1 MDFTRDLRNE
11 DHGND
16 TRRSF
21 SRRVS
26 FADRAHVRLFRKD
39 HASDIS
45 GSQSSN
51 QDDNGSDAPEVTPDP
66 VINTNKENDYPG
78 ANLAR
83 RQSSVRMSVAF
94 TENGEASMDVDSD
107 YDPNSSPLPAGF
119 LDEGSGIMDE
129 EFDEGEFSGDDDD
142 DMELTQAINAHA
154 AVRRKSRVSF
164 APTSGE
170 ASQRRSSVIPRPPL
184 AEVSVSPPEAD
195 ESYGGEDQFSQE
207 ESSLSQDMS
216 LSRDMSQDNSRSTG
230 ADSSSD
236 HTQPMEFTIPLNKSL
251 RQPEPPSDALRQLAA
266 MTHSGDMP
274 FERDEDE
281 DGTYDFNAGHVST
294 GTDDMDLTDAQTR
307 LMRARESLGLGNDDP
322 PAEQEQEFDDDT
334 FTSTE
339 GDSAEMNGNETVNVT
354 KLWRQSLGGG
364 GDASSTMDLTTVQ
377 PTYPRHAD
385 EVMANLVPKQ
395 QSIASAPQPPGQA
408 PVFHSSV
415 FRAPSEEATDALQSS
430 VLKQPPASNLPRSNV
445 FELSP
450 PNPTNSLASSSRS
463 IEPRPQPVFTSP
475 DSETATAPP
484 KLPPPVKTMTAS
496 ASPRKGGTAAF
507 APPVARPQPSA
518 KRPLP
523 SDIGSTEPS
532 KSVHAKQ
539 AAIPAAAVRRPSF
552 RGGLRRPSGYFAQ
565 RKSLGPS
572 AAPADA
578 AKSNSP
584 KKKPGLGLGRASIGS
599 VNELDPERS
608 LVFERDQSRLT
619 PSSPDQQEVHN
630 TVEASQNTPR
640 KSLASPLPMRPPP
653 GYVPPLSASPSMS
666 KRALEKQRWS
676 PEAEVTGS
684 TLDPVDQTER
694 WRAGVPV
701 DDELE
706 EENNEPPISIEQ
718 FFAMTGVRFMDE
730 LAAPRRSTV
739 FPSQLQGRRRSSLSE
754 TNIPLA
760 DYFAAMT
767 VDVPQLE
774 LYSHVAKDLQAWIDH
789 SKDIYQQ
796 AEEEAAKITP
806 ALFREYSQADEDVK
820 EELLHQLKLIKSNNQ
835 ATARSQWYDWRLRWV
850 EQLQAAAD
858 SGFSNLQKDAE
869 SLENVISE
877 AQDMLPAMRAE
888 HAKLMQELQEEQAI
902 ADEIDNSDQD
912 YLNEL
917 KNTISDQAL
926 ALEAFR
932 ADVAETQAKH
942 DRLQE
947 KLDEIEAE
955 KKEAMKAIEE
965 SKRLIDI
972 QNNSTEAEAFK
983 LKAELDALE
992 QINLWR
998 VAKVGPQLFDLVY
1011 ASLFRVTVPCEKFSP
1026 IFPKIEITRTKVPP
1040 PRFRDHFPIFTD
1052 TTMRVAQQRARS
1064 MQNLGVKHVVQ
1075 SLGDFWSACN
1085 QLRSQLT
1092 FLSIKF
1098 PLTIEPMS
1106 LNDDS
1111 DRISGVRAKA
1121 MVLLDSLESK
1131 VYIYFIW
1138 DSDVLAR
1145 WPLSIASMKYDIK
1158 VAYGEADPKRLRE
1171 AVRERI
1177 SQATPND
1184 HHACLLDACIEAT
1197 LVYEQ

>member
-1 MDFTRDLRNE
+1 MRPHTLTQPDKAPRKSILKSSIKPPSPDSTELPDDGTQSMDFTRDLRNE

-706 EENNEPPISIEQ
+706 EENNEVYLYQHLFLFSP
-718 FFAMTGVRFMDE
+718 
-730 LAAPRRSTV
+730 
-739 FPSQLQGRRRSSLSE
+739 SE
-754 TNIPLA
+754 TFFTTSPRS
-760 DYFAAMT
+760 
-767 VDVPQLE
+767 P
-774 LYSHVAKDLQAWIDH
+774 
-789 SKDIYQQ
+789 
-796 AEEEAAKITP
+796 
-806 ALFREYSQADEDVK
+806 
-820 EELLHQLKLIKSNNQ
+820 SNN
-835 ATARSQWYDWRLRWV
+835 
-850 EQLQAAAD
+850 
-858 SGFSNLQKDAE
+858 FSL
-869 SLENVISE
+869 
-877 AQDMLPAMRAE
+877 
-888 HAKLMQELQEEQAI
+888 
-902 ADEIDNSDQD
+902 
-912 YLNEL
+912 
-917 KNTISDQAL
+917 
-926 ALEAFR
+926 
-932 ADVAETQAKH
+932 
-942 DRLQE
+942 
-947 KLDEIEAE
+947 
-955 KKEAMKAIEE
+955 
-965 SKRLIDI
+965 
-972 QNNSTEAEAFK
+972 
-983 LKAELDALE
+983 
-992 QINLWR
+992 
-998 VAKVGPQLFDLVY
+998 
-1011 ASLFRVTVPCEKFSP
+1011 
-1026 IFPKIEITRTKVPP
+1026 
-1040 PRFRDHFPIFTD
+1040 
-1052 TTMRVAQQRARS
+1052 
-1064 MQNLGVKHVVQ
+1064 
-1075 SLGDFWSACN
+1075 
-1085 QLRSQLT
+1085 
-1092 FLSIKF
+1092 
-1098 PLTIEPMS
+1098 
-1106 LNDDS
+1106 
-1111 DRISGVRAKA
+1111 
-1121 MVLLDSLESK
+1121 
-1131 VYIYFIW
+1131 
-1138 DSDVLAR
+1138 
-1145 WPLSIASMKYDIK
+1145 
-1158 VAYGEADPKRLRE
+1158 
-1171 AVRERI
+1171 
-1177 SQATPND
+1177 
-1184 HHACLLDACIEAT
+1184 
-1197 LVYEQ
+1197 